1 MREVNQFFDDYA
13 LEFDSIYGG
22 EQSFFGKFINS
33 LFRKSMRLRFEK
45 TLQYCLPVEDRTV
58 LDIGCGPGHY
68 CLTLARKGA
77 KRVVGLDFSGE
88 MIGIAKKRASAM
100 GLSQRCEFVVQ
111 DFIDYDPNE
120 KFSYVII
127 MGVMDYIENPK
138 LFIKR
143 VGDLTQKKAFFSF
156 PVKGGILA
164 LQRKFRYKKR
174 CVLFMY
180 TYDQL
185 NAVFNEL
192 FPHKYTIEKISR
204 DYFVTINFES

>member
-1 MREVNQFFDDYA
+1 MRKVEQFFNDYA
-13 LEFDSIYGG
+13 VGFDSIYGQD
-22 EQSFFGKFINS
+22 QSLLSKFINPI
-33 LFRKSMRLRFEK
+33 FRKSMHLRFEK
-45 TLQYCLPVEDRTV
+45 TLEYCCPVKNQTV

-68 CLTLARKGA
+68 CLALAQRGA
-77 KRVVGLDFSGE
+77 EKVVGLDFSE
-88 MIGIAKKRASAM
+88 KMIQISKTRASDL
-100 GLSQRCEFVVQ
+100 GLSQRCEFIVQ

-127 MGVMDYIENPK
+127 MGVMDYIENPES
-138 LFIKR
+138 FIKK
-143 VGDLTQKKAFFSF
+143 VGGLTQKKAFFSF
-156 PVKGGILA
+156 PVEGGILA